1 MTGRARWTEAHSL
14 VNRARIRG
22 CLLGGAVG
30 DALGA
35 SVEFLTIAEIR
46 AKFGAQGI
54 EELAPAYG
62 RLGAI
67 TDDTQMTLF
76 TAEGL
81 LRAEVRTQERGF
93 ADVPGVIHNALLRW
107 LHTQGRQSRALQHA
121 PDGWLIQNKEL
132 FSLRAPGNTCLSAL
146 GSAQRL
152 GEAAR
157 NDSKGCGA
165 IMRIA
170 PVGLVVQR
178 LNGSDSA
185 YRLGAASAQ
194 STHGHPTSTAA
205 SGFFAFLIAKLMQGC
220 ALGEG
225 IARGL
230 EVLEREQGAE
240 EVLGAVRAALE
251 LAEADVPSTPES
263 VAQLGQGWVAEEAL
277 AIALFCALRA
287 ESFEHGLR
295 LAVNHSGDSD
305 STGSLTGQLLGALLG
320 DKAIPARWLAALELR
335 AVIEQL
341 ADDLTQMVETGRVDR
356 GRYPGH

>member
-1 MTGRARWTEAHSL
+1 
-14 VNRARIRG
+14 
-22 CLLGGAVG
+22 LLGGAVG

-35 SVEFLTIAEIR
+35 PVEFLSLAEIR
-46 AKFGAQGI
+46 AKFGASGI

-62 RLGAI
+62 RLGAV

-93 ADVPGVIHNALLRW
+93 ADVSGVMHHALLRW
-107 LHTQGRQSRALQHA
+107 LYTQGRRSRVLPHE
-121 PDGWLIQNKEL
+121 PDGWLIQQEEL

-146 GSAQRL
+146 EGASRL
-152 GEAAR
+152 GEVAQ

-165 IMRIA
+165 IMRVA

-178 LNGSDSA
+178 LRGSGEA
-185 YRLGAASAQ
+185 YRLAGESAR

-205 SGFFAFLIAKLMQGC
+205 SGFFALLIAELTQGRK
-220 ALGEG
+220 LGEG
-225 IARGL
+225 VERGL
-230 EVLEREQGAE
+230 LVLGREQGAE
-240 EVLGAVRAALE
+240 ETVRAVRAALE
-251 LAEADVPSTPES
+251 LAESDAPSTPET
-263 VAQLGQGWVAEEAL
+263 VERLGQGWVAEEAL

-287 ESFEHGLR
+287 ENFEHGLR

-320 DKAIPARWLAALELR
+320 DKVIPARWLAALELR
-335 AVIEQL
+335 AVIEAL
-341 ADDLTQMVETGRVDR
+341 ADDLAQMVESGRVDR
-356 GRYPGH
+356 AKYPGN